1 MAGERA
7 AVERRAARALSLLI
21 QQATVSTTGDG
32 AFTQMHTVL
41 RELFP
46 RFFACA
52 ECETVLQRN
61 LLIRLPG
68 TGGAQP
74 LLFLGHMDVA
84 PVRKT
89 ENWLHPPFSGDVR
102 EGFVYGR
109 GAADMKGHL
118 TALLTAAE
126 GLLAEN
132 WRPGG
137 DLWFAFSADEE
148 IRGAGMQ
155 QMCRLLLSHGVVPA
169 LTLDEGGSITT
180 LPSLCEK
187 EIALVG
193 VQEKGR
199 MRFTLTAEGTRA
211 PEALLRASERLTQ
224 MHFTPVICPATMQ
237 TLSAVSNEM
246 TGFMRFAAAHPRL
259 CRMLLHR
266 VLDKTYY
273 GRALTRTQVMVSAL
287 RGDALRGEEAGVTFQ
302 ASIVPG
308 DSAGELLERVERVI
322 HDERVLVTVD
332 VMDEPSMYSPAEG
345 AAWEA
350 LKTAIMVHFPHTVIA
365 PYLLTGSSDARRME
379 QLCPYIYRF
388 SPFILPQEELA
399 RVHGANE
406 RLSIEN
412 LLRGTAFFRQ
422 MLMA

>member
-7 AVERRAARALSLLI
+7 AVERRAARALSLLV
-21 QQATVSTTGDG
+21 QQETLSTAGDG

-46 RFFACA
+46 RFFAAA
-52 ECETVLQRN
+52 ECEIVKTRN

-68 TGGAQP
+68 IGTAQP
-74 LLFLGHMDVA
+74 LLFLSHIDVA
-84 PVRKT
+84 PVRGAGA
-89 ENWLHPPFSGDVR
+89 WSYPPFSGEVR
-102 EGFVYGR
+102 EGYVYGR
-109 GAADMKGHL
+109 GTADMKGHL

-126 GLLAEN
+126 GLVAEG
-132 WRPGG
+132 WMPGG

-148 IRGAGMQ
+148 IRGGGMQ
-155 QMCRLLLSHGVVPA
+155 EMCRLLMARGVAPA
-169 LTLDEGGSITT
+169 LVFDEGGSITT

-199 MRFTLTAEGTRA
+199 MCYSLTADGDHA
-211 PEALLRASERLTQ
+211 AEALLRAAERLTQ
-224 MHFTPVICPATMQ
+224 MRFTPTICETTMQ
-237 TLSAVSNEM
+237 TLTAVSDEM
-246 TGFMRFAAAHPRL
+246 TGHLRFAAAHPRL
-259 CRMLLHR
+259 FKMTLRR

-273 GRALTRTQVMVSAL
+273 GRALTRTQTMASAL
-287 RGDALRGEEAGVTFQ
+287 RGDALRGEEAKITFQ
-302 ASIVPG
+302 ASILPG
-308 DSAGELLERVERVI
+308 DSAEELLERIGRVI

-332 VMDEPSMYSPAEG
+332 VMDEPSARSPAEG

-365 PYLLTGSSDARRME
+365 PYLLTGASDARRME
-379 QLCPYIYRF
+379 PLCPYVYRF
-388 SPFILPQEELA
+388 SPFILPQGELS
-399 RVHGANE
+399 RVHGVDE

>member
-7 AVERRAARALSLLI
+7 AVERRAARALSLLV
-21 QQATVSTTGDG
+21 QQATLSTAGDG
-32 AFTQMHTVL
+32 VFTQMHTVL

-46 RFFACA
+46 RFFAAA
-52 ECETVLQRN
+52 ECETVHTRN

-68 TGGAQP
+68 AGAARP
-74 LLFLGHMDVA
+74 LVFLSHMDVA
-84 PVRKT
+84 PVRGIEQWT
-89 ENWLHPPFSGDVR
+89 CPPFSGAVR

-126 GLLAEN
+126 GLLAEG

-148 IRGAGMQ
+148 IRGTGMSEI
-155 QMCRLLLSHGVVPA
+155 CRRLSARGVAPA
-169 LTLDEGGSITT
+169 LVLDEGGSITA
-180 LPSLCEK
+180 LPSICDR

-199 MRFTLTAEGTRA
+199 MRFTLTAEGA
-211 PEALLRASERLTQ
+211 GAAEALLRAAERLTQ
-224 MHFTPVICPATMQ
+224 MRFTPVICPAAMQ
-237 TLSAVSNEM
+237 MLAAVSDEM
-246 TGFMRFAAAHPRL
+246 TGLMRFAAAHPRL
-259 CRMLLHR
+259 CRAPLCR
-266 VLDKTYY
+266 VLDKTHD
-273 GRALTRTQVMVSAL
+273 GRALTRTQMMASAM

-302 ASIVPG
+302 ASIIPG
-308 DSAGELLERVERVI
+308 DSAGELLERVGRVI
-322 HDERVLVTVD
+322 HDERVLVTVEE
-332 VMDEPSMYSPAEG
+332 MDEPSAHSAAEG

-350 LKTAIMVHFPHTVIA
+350 LKTAIMVHFPRTVIA
-365 PYLLTGSSDARRME
+365 PYLLTGGSDARRME
-379 QLCPYIYRF
+379 PICPYIYRF
-388 SPFILPQEELA
+388 SPFVMPREELK
-399 RVHGANE
+399 RVHGVDE
-406 RLSIEN
+406 RLSVEN

>member
-7 AVERRAARALSLLI
+7 AVERRTARALSLLV
-21 QQATVSTTGDG
+21 QQATLSTAGDG

-46 RFFACA
+46 RFFAAA
-52 ECETVLQRN
+52 ECETVKTRN

-68 TGGAQP
+68 AGAAQP
-74 LLFLGHMDVA
+74 LLFLSHMDVA
-84 PVRKT
+84 PVRET
-89 ENWLHPPFSGDVR
+89 GQWTSPPFSGEVR

-126 GLLAEN
+126 GLIAEG

-137 DLWFAFSADEE
+137 DLYFAFSADEE
-148 IRGAGMQ
+148 IRGGGMQ
-155 QMCRLLLSHGVVPA
+155 EMCRLLSSRGVAPA
-169 LTLDEGGSITT
+169 LVLDEGGAITT
-180 LPSLCEK
+180 LPALCER

-199 MRFTLTAEGTRA
+199 MRFTLTAEGERA
-211 PEALLRASERLTQ
+211 TEALLRAAERLTQ
-224 MHFTPVICPATMQ
+224 MRFTPVVCPAAMR
-237 TLSAVSNEM
+237 TLTALSDEM
-246 TGFMRFAAAHPRL
+246 TGGMRFAAAHPTL
-259 CRMLLHR
+259 CRVPLRR

-273 GRALTRTQVMVSAL
+273 GRALTRTQVMASAM
-287 RGDALRGEEAGVTFQ
+287 RGDALRGEEAGITFQ
-302 ASIVPG
+302 ASIIPG

-332 VMDEPSMYSPAEG
+332 VMDEPSALSPAHG

-350 LKTAIMVHFPHTVIA
+350 LRTAIMVHFPHTVIA
-365 PYLLTGSSDARRME
+365 PYLLTGGSDARRME
-379 QLCPYIYRF
+379 PLSPYIYRF
-388 SPFILPQEELA
+388 SPFVMPQEELR
-399 RVHGANE
+399 RVHGVDE
-406 RLSIEN
+406 RLSVFN